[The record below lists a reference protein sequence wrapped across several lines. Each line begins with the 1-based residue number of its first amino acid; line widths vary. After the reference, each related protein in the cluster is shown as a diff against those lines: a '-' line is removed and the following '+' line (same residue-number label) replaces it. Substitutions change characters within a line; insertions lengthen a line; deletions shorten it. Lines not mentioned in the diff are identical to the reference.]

1 LVQCGVLSHA
11 LHDLVELL
19 RYAQG
24 NSSAQAA
31 RD

>member
-11 LHDLVELL
+11 LHDLIGLL
-19 RYAQG
+19 RHAQDDY
-24 NSSAQAA
+24 SAHTA